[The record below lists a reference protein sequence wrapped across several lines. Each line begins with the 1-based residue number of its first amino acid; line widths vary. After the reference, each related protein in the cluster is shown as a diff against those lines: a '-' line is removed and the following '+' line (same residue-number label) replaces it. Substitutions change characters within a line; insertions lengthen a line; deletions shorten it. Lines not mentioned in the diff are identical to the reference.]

1 MSLEQLDNLVGSVKQ
16 AFDSN
21 LPAEN
26 LPISLDEDS
35 IKTMFSQSLV
45 LGVNGT
51 VEAIKGSETWKASV
65 SYLQEAISDLPNDAT
80 NNQQIATRF
89 FNLAEVLFPTF
100 ISSIVKSNK
109 KKTHVQGVVTKLI
122 QEIRNASAD

>member
-1 MSLEQLDNLVGSVKQ
+1 MSLEQLDNLVGNVKQ

-21 LPAEN
+21 LPTEN

>member
-100 ISSIVKSNK
+100 ISQVVKSNK

>member
-80 NNQQIATRF
+80 NNQQIAARF
-89 FNLAEVLFPTF
+89 FNLVEVLFPTF
-100 ISSIVKSNK
+100 ISQVVKSNK